1 MRISRRPGAV
11 LLSVLL
17 TGVSAGASGQA
28 VPPPAIRAP
37 SAAETQALAAGQAAL
52 AAAMAKRDWAAAA
65 AALERTVA
73 IDAASWGPEH
83 QTTILALETWAF
95 AVQLSGDG
103 VKAEALFRRALA
115 VRLKTV
121 GERHPQVA
129 TIDNGI
135 GQALDTQGRFAE
147 AEPYYRKAMDLRVAL
162 FGADSKEAGLAY
174 NNLAAN
180 LGRNGKIAEAEALF
194 RKSLAISA
202 ATEGAESEAVAG
214 SLANLGTILSSAGRY
229 KDAEVE
235 HRKALAMR
243 ITLFGPD
250 HQDVASSYNAIGF
263 ALTQQGRYAEAEPML
278 RKGLDIRRKTLGERS
293 ILTAES
299 IGNLGS
305 LLQSRGRASEAEPLI
320 RQALAIWQA
329 VAGPDHPNTLVIENN
344 LATCL
349 VDEARYAEAKPILR
363 RVYDV
368 RRRVLG
374 DKHPET
380 GVGANNLAGL
390 LETIGREVEAEALY
404 RTALAINRAA
414 LGEAHDATGTSYN
427 NLAHNLGLQGRFVEA
442 ETLHRKALDIRRK
455 ALGEDHP
462 DTADSYSNV
471 GFALDGQRK
480 FEEARPFYETAL
492 AINRKLYGDDSLRT
506 AAAMNNLASNLD
518 TREKMAEAAPLYS
531 QAYEIRR
538 KALGDDHPLTA
549 LSLNNVAY
557 SLYVRGRQA
566 EAIPLYRRATAA
578 FRKTL
583 GDRNPGLVTPLGN
596 LAMVLVETPAGGE
609 EALKLAREATGIA
622 GQRRAAILAGSAAG
636 GDGAA
641 QAALRARGAS
651 ALADDPAVTSY
662 IALTQIDWV
671 VAGRDKAAAD
681 GLQAEAFVAA
691 QEINVSKAGQAMART
706 AARAAAGTGALGR
719 LVSRQQALAD
729 QVSALEAAY
738 IDANARGDRTA
749 ADRAT
754 AESAKAAAELAA
766 ADAAIARQFPD
777 YSTLIA
783 PRTVTIAE
791 VQKRLAPDEGLLFI
805 QPSNGDMFSFAVT
818 RDRVAWHRA
827 PKRQIPMGKEVEILI
842 CEVDPDGC
850 DYTKIP
856 PPGPETPFQDDG
868 YARFDR
874 ATAYAL
880 YRDLVAPVEGALAGT
895 KRLYVTTTGSLARLP
910 LGLLVTA
917 PPPAGDDADPAI
929 QAATPWL
936 ADRYAL
942 TVLPAVSTL
951 HALKRTR
958 PTGGQTAFRGYGAP
972 HFNGS
977 DGNGDVAGAA
987 RGLRAPA
994 RAVFGGASAN
1004 GSALADPA
1012 ALRDLL
1018 PLPGTR
1024 VELMAMASALKAPA
1038 SALRLDIAATEA
1050 ALRRDPG
1057 IAGARVIAFA
1067 THGLLPDDI
1076 RGLDEPG
1083 LVFTPPAIASA
1094 DDDGVLTASEA
1105 AGLTLSADW
1114 VILSACNTA
1123 AAEAGAESLSGL
1135 SRAFLF
1141 AGAGALLA
1149 SHWRVSDE
1157 ATAILTVETL
1167 SDSARMTRAA
1177 ALQAAMRGVRNGK
1190 RADGSVVAGWKPEW
1204 AHPAFWSPFSVIADH
1219 DD

>member
-1 MRISRRPGAV
+1 LRISRRLGAA
-11 LLSVLL
+11 LLSILL
-17 TGVSAGASGQA
+17 TGVSAGASGQP
-28 VPPPAIRAP
+28 VPPPAIRATT
-37 SAAETQALAAGQAAL
+37 AAENQALAAGQAAL

-73 IDAASWGPEH
+73 IDEASWGPEH
-83 QTTILALETWAF
+83 PNTILALETWAF

-103 VKAEALFRRALA
+103 VRAEALFRRALA

-147 AEPYYRKAMDLRVAL
+147 AEPWYRKAMELRIAL

-180 LGRNGKIAEAEALF
+180 LGRNGKIVEAEALF
-194 RKSLAISA
+194 RKSLAIST

-229 KDAEVE
+229 KDAEAE

-243 ITLFGPD
+243 IKVFGPD
-250 HQDVASSYNAIGF
+250 HPDVASSYNAIGF

-305 LLQSRGRASEAEPLI
+305 LLQSRGKASEAEPLI

-349 VDEARYAEAKPILR
+349 VDEARYAEAEPILR

-380 GVGANNLAGL
+380 AVGANNLAGL
-390 LETIGREVEAEALY
+390 LETVGREVEAEALY

-414 LGEAHDATGTSYN
+414 LGEAHDATGTSFN
-427 NLAHNLGLQGRFVEA
+427 NLAHNLGLQGRFAEA

-480 FEEARPFYETAL
+480 FEEARPYYETAL
-492 AINRKLYGDDSLRT
+492 AINRKLYGDGSLRT

-557 SLYVRGRQA
+557 SLYVRGRKA
-566 EAIPLYRRATAA
+566 EAIPLYQRATAS

-596 LAMVLVETPAGGE
+596 LAMVLVEDPARGA
-609 EALKLAREATGIA
+609 EALTLAREATGIA
-622 GQRRAAILAGSAAG
+622 GTRRAAILAGSAAG

-651 ALADDPAVTSY
+651 ALADDPAVTAF

-671 VAGRDKAAAD
+671 VAGRDTAATD
-681 GLQAEAFVAA
+681 GLRAEAFVAA

-738 IDANARGDRTA
+738 VDANARGDRTA

-754 AESAKAAAELAA
+754 ADSAKAAAELAA
-766 ADAAIARQFPD
+766 ADTAIARQFPD
-777 YSTLIA
+777 YATLIA
-783 PRTVTIAE
+783 PRTVSIAE

-818 RDRVAWHRA
+818 RDTVAWHRA
-827 PKRQIPMGKEVEILI
+827 PKRQTPMGQEVEILI
-842 CEVDPDGC
+842 CQVDPDGC

-874 ATAYAL
+874 ATAYGL
-880 YRDLVAPVEGALAGT
+880 YRDLVAPVEGALAAT

-917 PPPAGDDADPAI
+917 PPPAGDDADPAVL
-929 QAATPWL
+929 AATPWL

-977 DGNGDVAGAA
+977 DAAGAA

-994 RAVFGGASAN
+994 RAVFGGAN

-1038 SALRLDIAATEA
+1038 SALRLDTAATEG
-1050 ALRRDPG
+1050 ALRRDPDL
-1057 IAGARVIAFA
+1057 AGARVIAFA

-1076 RGLDEPG
+1076 SGLEEPG
-1083 LVFTPPAIASA
+1083 LVFTPPGIASA

-1167 SDSARMTRAA
+1167 GDSARMTRAT
-1177 ALQAAMRGVRNGK
+1177 ALQAAMRGVRTGT
-1190 RADGSVVAGWKPEW
+1190 RPDGSAIAGWKPEW